1 MVFTK
6 AAISPDFTELLAT
19 DEAMA
24 VVAFVVRSFISVLR
38 FVNSLSVASF
48 EYTIVNVDDPPGVRA
63 LWRRGVF
70 CSDYHSTALL
80 NGRCRKTLGIERR
93 MRYLAQIVQIAP
105 GE

>member
-48 EYTIVNVDDPPGVRA
+48 RIHD
-63 LWRRGVF
+63 
-70 CSDYHSTALL
+70 
-80 NGRCRKTLGIERR
+80 RKR
-93 MRYLAQIVQIAP
+93 
-105 GE
+105 